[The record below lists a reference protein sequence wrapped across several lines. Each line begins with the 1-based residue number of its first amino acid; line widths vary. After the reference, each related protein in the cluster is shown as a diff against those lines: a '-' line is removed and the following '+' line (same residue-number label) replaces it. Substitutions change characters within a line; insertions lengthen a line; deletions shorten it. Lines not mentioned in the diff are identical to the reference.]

1 MGNKKI
7 NIDDNVNFTYH
18 YWMRKYFELEG
29 VELTLYALVYNVSC
43 VQDSKLYAS
52 AKYIAELIGSSE
64 RTVFRAF
71 NSLCGKKLIFKS
83 IEKYTGMER
92 TSYVANIDAIIEK
105 RYQFSNQNNIKQ
117 EKCDC
122 HTHCQNGSTPYC
134 QNGSS
139 PTVKMADN
147 NHSNNNQNIYNQD
160 ISSSSDNSLNNLTST
175 NSCKNQEEISE
186 NISETNVSPIFFMQT
201 KKKYS
206 KRFEKPTLE
215 EVEAYIREKNY
226 DIDANTFF
234 DYYDSC
240 GWTVGKNKP
249 MVDWKA
255 SVRFWNSNRKKN
267 NHDTSK
273 PAEEEHQFNVRQYF
287 PGDEDKIPF

>member
-71 NSLCGKKLIFKS
+71 NSLSEKKLIFKN

-105 RYQFSNQNNIKQ
+105 RYQFSNQNNIEQGKRN
-117 EKCDC
+117 C
-122 HTHCQNGSTPYC
+122 HTYCQNDSTPYC
-134 QNGSS
+134 QNGTT

-147 NHSNNNQNIYNQD
+147 NHSNNNQNNNINSE
-160 ISSSSDNSLNNLTST
+160 INLSSSNSKTCN
-175 NSCKNQEEISE
+175 NQEKE
-186 NISETNVSPIFFMQT
+186 NIYETIVSPIFSQDS
-201 KKKYS
+201 KK
-206 KRFEKPTLE
+206 KRFEKPTFE
-215 EVEAYIREKNY
+215 EVEAYIREQGY
-226 DIDANTFF
+226 DIDPHTFF
-234 DYYDSC
+234 DYYEAC

-249 MVDWKA
+249 MKDWKA
-255 SVRFWNSNRKKN
+255 SVRYWVSSRKN
-267 NHDTSK
+267 NGNSSK

>member
-18 YWMRKYFELEG
+18 YWMRKYFDLEG

-71 NSLCGKKLIFKS
+71 NSLCEKKLIFKN

-105 RYQFSNQNNIKQ
+105 RHQFSNQSNIEQGKRN
-117 EKCDC
+117 C
-122 HTHCQNGSTPYC
+122 HTYCQNDSTPYC
-134 QNGSS
+134 QNVTT

-147 NHSNNNQNIYNQD
+147 NHSNNNQNNNINSE
-160 ISSSSDNSLNNLTST
+160 INLSSSNSKTCN
-175 NSCKNQEEISE
+175 NQEKE
-186 NISETNVSPIFFMQT
+186 NIYETIVSPIFSQDS
-201 KKKYS
+201 KK
-206 KRFEKPTLE
+206 KRFEKPTFE
-215 EVEAYIREKNY
+215 EVEAYIREQGY
-226 DIDANTFF
+226 DIDPHTFF
-234 DYYDSC
+234 DYYEAC

-249 MVDWKA
+249 MKDWKA
-255 SVRFWNSNRKKN
+255 SVRYWVSSRKSNGNS
-267 NHDTSK
+267 SK
-273 PAEEEHQFNVRQYF
+273 PVKEEHQLNVRQYF

>member
-1 MGNKKI
+1 MNRKTVK
-7 NIDDNVNFTYH
+7 IDDNVNFTYH
-18 YWMRKYFELEG
+18 YWMRKYFNLEG
-29 VELTLYALVYNVSC
+29 VELTVYAIVYNVSC
-43 VQDSKLYAS
+43 IQGSRLYAG

-64 RTVFRAF
+64 RTVYRALS
-71 NSLCGKKLIFKS
+71 SLCEKNLIIKNIEELKGMEWTSYTTNIDKIVEMRSKS
-83 IEKYTGMER
+83 INTAKMSVPLSNETKNREN
-92 TSYVANIDAIIEK
+92 TS
-105 RYQFSNQNNIKQ
+105 QSN
-117 EKCDC
+117 
-122 HTHCQNGSTPYC
+122 C

-139 PTVKMADN
+139 PTVKMSDN
-147 NHSNNNQNIYNQD
+147 NHNNNNQNILNSE
-160 ISSSSDNSLNNLTST
+160 INLNSSNSKISDN
-175 NSCKNQEEISE
+175 KEKE
-186 NISETNVSPIFFMQT
+186 NIYETIVSPIFSKDS
-201 KKKYS
+201 KK
-206 KRFEKPTLE
+206 KRFEKPTFE

-273 PAEEEHQFNVRQYF
+273 PAQEEHQLNVRQYF